1 MIQVTSMVAM
11 YPFGLLLLASSVL
24 SAEVE
29 STATVEEYQQGQH
42 VLEMDGLTHSPYQAD
57 LDWSHIVSWLILIL
71 LSLLVFSLGY
81 YCGSRRTSRSSSRRD
96 HLESH
101 SSNEE
106 FHQPFGASSGR
117 MIPYKVKLSSSR
129 SDVFHVYDCQA
140 VKQTLHPSTLRICKH
155 CLEMHETRSYVHNV
169 HKRQD

>member
-1 MIQVTSMVAM
+1 MVAM

-57 LDWSHIVSWLILIL
+57 L
-71 LSLLVFSLGY
+71 
-81 YCGSRRTSRSSSRRD
+81 
-96 HLESH
+96 ESH
-101 SSNEE
+101 
-106 FHQPFGASSGR
+106 
-117 MIPYKVKLSSSR
+117 
-129 SDVFHVYDCQA
+129 DVFHVYDCQV

-155 CLEMHETRSYVHNV
+155 CLEMHETRSYAHNV
-169 HKRQD
+169 HKRHD

>member
-1 MIQVTSMVAM
+1 MAAM
-11 YPFGLLLLASSVL
+11 YPFVLLLLASSVL

-57 LDWSHIVSWLILIL
+57 LDWSHIVSWLILML
-71 LSLLVFSLGY
+71 LSWLLGY

-117 MIPYKVKLSSSR
+117 MIPLKVKLSSSR

-155 CLEMHETRSYVHNV
+155 GLEMHETRSYVHNV

>member
-1 MIQVTSMVAM
+1 MIQVTSMAAM
-11 YPFGLLLLASSVL
+11 YPFVLLLLASSVL

-29 STATVEEYQQGQH
+29 STATVEEYQPGQH

-57 LDWSHIVSWLILIL
+57 LDWSHIVSWLILML
-71 LSLLVFSLGY
+71 LSWLLGY

-106 FHQPFGASSGR
+106 FHQRFGASSGR
-117 MIPYKVKLSSSR
+117 MIPFKVKLSSSR

-155 CLEMHETRSYVHNV
+155 GLEMHETRSYVHNV

>member
-1 MIQVTSMVAM
+1 MVAM
-11 YPFGLLLLASSVL
+11 CPFG
-24 SAEVE
+24 AEVE

-42 VLEMDGLTHSPYQAD
+42 VLEMYGLPHSPYQAD

-71 LSLLVFSLGY
+71 LSVLVFSLGY

-101 SSNEE
+101 SSTEE
-106 FHQPFGASSGR
+106 FHQPFSANACR
-117 MIPYKVKLSSSR
+117 MIPCNVKLSSSR

-155 CLEMHETRSYVHNV
+155 CLEMHEARSYVHNV
-169 HKRQD
+169 HKRHD

>member
-1 MIQVTSMVAM
+1 MIQVTSMAAM
-11 YPFGLLLLASSVL
+11 YPFVLLLLASSVL

-57 LDWSHIVSWLILIL
+57 LDWSHIVSWLILML
-71 LSLLVFSLGY
+71 LSWLLGY

-117 MIPYKVKLSSSR
+117 MIPFKVKLSSSR